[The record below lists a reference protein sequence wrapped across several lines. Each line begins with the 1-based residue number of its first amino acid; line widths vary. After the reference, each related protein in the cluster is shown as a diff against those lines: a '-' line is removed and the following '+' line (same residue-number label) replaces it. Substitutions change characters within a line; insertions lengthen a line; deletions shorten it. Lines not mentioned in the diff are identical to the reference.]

1 VGRATED
8 VQYHDQVIPAV
19 QAGAAGYLLKD
30 VDPSG
35 LEAAVRLVHEGEA
48 LLDPQ
53 IAGRV
58 MEEVAHPP
66 PTGDVASLT
75 PREREVLVLLGRGM
89 SNRQLADTLVVSEK
103 TVKTHVSNILMK
115 LGVHDRTQAALL
127 AVREDSSARARRGR
141 RRGPRLVGTASWT
154 GQVVDQ
160 VGLVPGRRD
169 ERQRLKYR
177 VRSSAGRGGLDVLL
191 PAPATVVQQWVQRT
205 PSRFHVQHQGLLDPH
220 PAPDQQATSLRR
232 SAAKGREARLPEGPG
247 RGRSQYLWSNFF
259 DALAPRPKRV
269 GAVLFQFRPGSR
281 SGGRTR
287 TTSPSAPAPSRGASA
302 WSCATSR
309 G

>member
-1 VGRATED
+1 MRPACLGAVTSGGRSALHGWMLAPPERRPIRVLVVDDHDVVRAGIAGLLDAVPDIEVVGTAADGLEAVELAADCDPD
-8 VQYHDQVIPAV
+8 VVLMDLVMPGGGGVAAIRRLRERVPDTRVVVLTSFASDDQVIPAV

-66 PTGDVASLT
+66 AGGDLASLT
-75 PREREVLVLLGRGM
+75 PREREVLALLGRGM

-127 AVREDSSARARRGR
+127 AVRE
-141 RRGPRLVGTASWT
+141 
-154 GQVVDQ
+154 
-160 VGLVPGRRD
+160 GLVD
-169 ERQRLKYR
+169 
-177 VRSSAGRGGLDVLL
+177 AGE
-191 PAPATVVQQWVQRT
+191 T
-205 PSRFHVQHQGLLDPH
+205 
-220 PAPDQQATSLRR
+220 
-232 SAAKGREARLPEGPG
+232 
-247 RGRSQYLWSNFF
+247 
-259 DALAPRPKRV
+259 
-269 GAVLFQFRPGSR
+269 GS
-281 SGGRTR
+281 
-287 TTSPSAPAPSRGASA
+287 
-302 WSCATSR
+302 
-309 G
+309 